1 MMNNKSTY
9 FKTAIV
15 YDWLDSRGGIERVI
29 PIIIKEFKNVDL
41 YTSYFDPVEAAWAKK
56 YNIKTSFIENLP
68 NFIKKNRLLSL
79 MLYPYAFESFNFSD
93 YDLVISI
100 TSSFAK
106 AIITKSDTLHISYI
120 LTPTRYFWID
130 NKSYF
135 NNRFIK
141 YISKFIL
148 SEIKKWDFLASRRP
162 DKIAVIS
169 NLVQKRVKKYYKR
182 DSEVIYPPFDLS
194 YWIKIKSEINKTQ
207 KNTDQNYYLVVS
219 RLEPYKRINLVID
232 TFNKIEKKLIIVGT
246 GSQYK
251 KLKKMAGKNIEFK
264 KNILDIEL
272 ASLYENAN
280 ALIMPQIEE
289 FGMTSLEAQF
299 FGCPVISY
307 KKSGASETIIENKTG
322 LFFDQQT
329 TTSLGSAIVRY
340 KSLSYN
346 LKKSILENN
355 LNNIKRFDKE
365 KFIYNFRRL
374 SNL

>member
-148 SEIKKWDFLASRRP
+148 SEIKKWDFIASRRP

-169 NLVQKRVKKYYKR
+169 NLVQKRDKKY
-182 DSEVIYPPFDLS
+182 F
-194 YWIKIKSEINKTQ
+194 
-207 KNTDQNYYLVVS
+207 LVVS
-219 RLEPYKRINLVID
+219 RLEPYKRIDLVIE
-232 TFNKIEKKLIIVGT
+232 TFNKTKEKLIIVGL

-251 KLKKMAGKNIEFK
+251 KLKKMARKNIEFK
-264 KNILDIEL
+264 KNISDIEL
-272 ASLYENAN
+272 GVLYENAN

-289 FGMTSLEAQF
+289 FGMVSLEGQF

-307 KKSGASETIIENKTG
+307 KKSGTAETIIENKTG
-322 LFFDQQT
+322 LFFDQQST
-329 TTSLGSAIVRY
+329 KSLGAAIVRY
-340 KSLSYN
+340 RSLSYN
-346 LKKSILENN
+346 LKKSVLENN

-365 KFIYNFRRL
+365 KFIYNFRKL
-374 SNL
+374 THL

>member
-1 MMNNKSTY
+1 MNNKSTY

-29 PIIIKEFKNVDL
+29 PVIINEFKNVDL
-41 YTSYFDPVEAAWAKK
+41 FTSYFDPSVATWAKK
-56 YNIKTSFIENLP
+56 YTIKTSFIEKLP

-79 MLYPYAFESFNFSD
+79 LLYPYAFESFNFSD

-106 AIITKSDTLHISYI
+106 SIITKPDTLHISYI

-135 NNRFIK
+135 NNRFLK

-148 SEIKKWDFLASRRP
+148 PGIKKWDFLASRRP

-169 NLVQKRVKKYYKR
+169 NLVQNRVKKYYKR
-182 DSEVIYPPFDLS
+182 DSVVIYPPFDLN
-194 YWIKIKSEINKTQ
+194 YWIKIKSSIDRTP
-207 KNTDQNYYLVVS
+207 KNSSQNYYLVVS

-232 TFNKIEKKLIIVGT
+232 TFNKIDEKLIIVGI

-251 KLKKMAGKNIEFK
+251 KLKKIAGKNIEFK
-264 KNILDIEL
+264 KNISDIEL
-272 ASLYENAN
+272 ATLYENAN
-280 ALIMPQIEE
+280 ALIMPQVEE
-289 FGMTSLEAQF
+289 FGMVSLEAQF

-307 KKSGASETIIENKTG
+307 KKSGTAETIIENKTG

-346 LKKSILENN
+346 LKKSTLENN

-365 KFIYNFRRL
+365 KFIYNFRKL
-374 SNL
+374 TNL

>member
-148 SEIKKWDFLASRRP
+148 SEIKKWDFIASRRP

-182 DSEVIYPPFDLS
+182 DSVVIYPPFDLK
-194 YWIKIKSEINKTQ
+194 YWVKIKSEIDRKQ
-207 KNTDQNYYLVVS
+207 AVKDKNYFLVVS
-219 RLEPYKRINLVID
+219 RLEPYKRIDLVIE
-232 TFNKIEKKLIIVGT
+232 TFNKTKEKLIIVGL

-251 KLKKMAGKNIEFK
+251 KLKKMARKNIEFK
-264 KNILDIEL
+264 KNISDIEL
-272 ASLYENAN
+272 GVLYENAN

-289 FGMTSLEAQF
+289 FGMVSLEGQF

-307 KKSGASETIIENKTG
+307 KKSGTAETIIENKTG
-322 LFFDQQT
+322 LFFDQQST
-329 TTSLGSAIVRY
+329 KSLGAAIVRY
-340 KSLSYN
+340 RSLSYN
-346 LKKSILENN
+346 LKKSVLENN

-365 KFIYNFRRL
+365 KFIYNFRKL
-374 SNL
+374 THL

>member
-29 PIIIKEFKNVDL
+29 PVIINEFKNVDL
-41 YTSYFDPVEAAWAKK
+41 FTSYFDPSVATWAKK
-56 YNIKTSFIENLP
+56 YTIKTSFIEKLP

-79 MLYPYAFESFNFSD
+79 LLYPYAFESFNFSD

-106 AIITKSDTLHISYI
+106 SIITKPDTLHISYI

-148 SEIKKWDFLASRRP
+148 PGIKKWDFLASRRP

-169 NLVQKRVKKYYKR
+169 NLVQNRVKKYYKR
-182 DSEVIYPPFDLS
+182 DSVVIYPPFDLN
-194 YWIKIKSEINKTQ
+194 YWIKIKSSIDRTP
-207 KNTDQNYYLVVS
+207 KNSSQNYYLVVS

-232 TFNKIEKKLIIVGT
+232 TFNKIDEKLIIVGI

-251 KLKKMAGKNIEFK
+251 KLKKIAGKNIEFK
-264 KNILDIEL
+264 KNISDIEL
-272 ASLYENAN
+272 ATLYENAN
-280 ALIMPQIEE
+280 ALIMPQVEE
-289 FGMTSLEAQF
+289 FGMVSLEAQF

-307 KKSGASETIIENKTG
+307 KKSGTAETIIENKTG

-346 LKKSILENN
+346 LKKSTLENN

-365 KFIYNFRRL
+365 KFIYNFRKL
-374 SNL
+374 TNL